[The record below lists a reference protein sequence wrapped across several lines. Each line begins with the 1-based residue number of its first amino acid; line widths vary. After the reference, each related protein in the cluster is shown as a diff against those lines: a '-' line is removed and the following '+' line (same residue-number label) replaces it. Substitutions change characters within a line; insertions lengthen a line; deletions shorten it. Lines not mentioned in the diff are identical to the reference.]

1 MSATAE
7 VQSGLEGVVA
17 FATEIAEPDREGGA
31 LRYRGVDIEELV
43 GNVPFEQ
50 VWGLLVDGT
59 LQPGL
64 PPAEPHPLSVRSGD
78 PRVDVQSA
86 LAMLAPQWGFGQ
98 LIDISDE
105 EARDNL
111 ARASVMALSFVAQSA
126 RGIGKPPVP
135 QREIDKAKSIPERF
149 LIRWRGEANPDHVK
163 AIDAYWN
170 SAAEHGMNASTFTAR
185 VVASTGA
192 DVAAALSAAV
202 GALSGPLHGGA
213 PSRVLKMLDDVAE
226 FGDAEQYVKD
236 VLDSGQRLMGFGH
249 RVYRAEDPRARVLR
263 RTAHEIDAPRVEVAE
278 ALEKAALAELQARRP
293 DRVLATNV
301 EFWSAVV
308 LDFAEVPPELFTP
321 MFTCARTA
329 GWSAHIMEQKREGKL
344 IRPTAKY
351 VGPRRGRCR
360 TCAERIE
367 LEVGPA
373 SGRGPGTDPHVLREH
388 PGGAEPRP
396 QRAQRGRA
404 SAPSSAAAA
413 RLVTVVERGHDLA
426 RRAGGET
433 RRRRARPGRGGR
445 IDLAGDRPAVGA
457 VVGLGPPAVEHAEL
471 QAAVE
476 GRLHAARAAGLQRRP
491 RQVQPHVAAAHQPG
505 RRVEVVVVEEHHPLA
520 DDLGR
525 LEPEQA
531 LQRRAWPPRR
541 ADGPC
546 RPGPPAPA
554 GRRPAARASSPGRGS
569 AGPAACRWP
578 PGGRTRASATSGSNA
593 RAAAS
598 T

>member
-1 MSATAE
+1 MSATSE
-7 VQSGLEGVVA
+7 VQSGLEGIVA

-43 GNVPFEQ
+43 GTVPFEH

-59 LQPGL
+59 LEPGL

-78 PRVDVQSA
+78 PRVDVQAA
-86 LAMLAPQWGFGQ
+86 LAMLGPQWGFEQ

-105 EARDNL
+105 QARSDL

-126 RGIGKPPVP
+126 RGIGKPPVS
-135 QREIDKAKSIPERF
+135 QREIDTGKSIPERF
-149 LIRWRGEANPDHVK
+149 LIRWRGEADPRHVT

-213 PSRVLKMLDDVAE
+213 PSRVLKMLDEVAGS
-226 FGDAEQYVKD
+226 GDAERYVKD

-263 RTAHEIDAPRVEVAE
+263 RTAREIDAPRVEVAE

-308 LDFAEVPPELFTP
+308 LDFADVPAALFTP

-329 GWSAHIMEQKREGKL
+329 GWSAHILEQKREARL

-351 VGPRRGRCR
+351 VGPGPRP
-360 TCAERIE
+360 
-367 LEVGPA
+367 LSEVG
-373 SGRGPGTDPHVLREH
+373 
-388 PGGAEPRP
+388 
-396 QRAQRGRA
+396 
-404 SAPSSAAAA
+404 
-413 RLVTVVERGHDLA
+413 
-426 RRAGGET
+426 
-433 RRRRARPGRGGR
+433 
-445 IDLAGDRPAVGA
+445 
-457 VVGLGPPAVEHAEL
+457 
-471 QAAVE
+471 
-476 GRLHAARAAGLQRRP
+476 
-491 RQVQPHVAAAHQPG
+491 
-505 RRVEVVVVEEHHPLA
+505 
-520 DDLGR
+520 
-525 LEPEQA
+525 
-531 LQRRAWPPRR
+531 
-541 ADGPC
+541 
-546 RPGPPAPA
+546 
-554 GRRPAARASSPGRGS
+554 
-569 AGPAACRWP
+569 
-578 PGGRTRASATSGSNA
+578 
-593 RAAAS
+593 
-598 T
+598 

>member
-1 MSATAE
+1 MRRERRDERFTVGADLSPLSRSIACMTATTE

-43 GNVPFEQ
+43 GRVPFEH

-59 LQPGL
+59 LEPGL
-64 PPAEPHPLSVRSGD
+64 PPAEPHPLSIRSGD

-86 LAMLAPQWGFGQ
+86 LAMLGPQWGFGQ

-126 RGIGKPPVP
+126 RGIGVPPVS
-135 QREIDKAKSIPERF
+135 QREVDRATSIPERF
-149 LIRWRGEANPDHVK
+149 LIRWRGEADPRHVQ

-213 PSRVLKMLDDVAE
+213 PSRVLKMLDDVAAS
-226 FGDAEQYVKD
+226 GDAERYVKD

-263 RTAHEIDAPRVEVAE
+263 RTARQIGAPRVEVAE

-308 LDFAEVPPELFTP
+308 LDFAEVPASLFTS

-329 GWSAHIMEQKREGKL
+329 GWSAHIMEQKREGRL

-351 VGPRRGRCR
+351 VGP
-360 TCAERIE
+360 A
-367 LEVGPA
+367 
-373 SGRGPGTDPHVLREH
+373 
-388 PGGAEPRP
+388 PRP
-396 QRAQRGRA
+396 L
-404 SAPSSAAAA
+404 S
-413 RLVTVVERGHDLA
+413 DL
-426 RRAGGET
+426 
-433 RRRRARPGRGGR
+433 
-445 IDLAGDRPAVGA
+445 L
-457 VVGLGPPAVEHAEL
+457 
-471 QAAVE
+471 
-476 GRLHAARAAGLQRRP
+476 
-491 RQVQPHVAAAHQPG
+491 
-505 RRVEVVVVEEHHPLA
+505 
-520 DDLGR
+520 
-525 LEPEQA
+525 
-531 LQRRAWPPRR
+531 
-541 ADGPC
+541 
-546 RPGPPAPA
+546 
-554 GRRPAARASSPGRGS
+554 
-569 AGPAACRWP
+569 
-578 PGGRTRASATSGSNA
+578 
-593 RAAAS
+593 
-598 T
+598 